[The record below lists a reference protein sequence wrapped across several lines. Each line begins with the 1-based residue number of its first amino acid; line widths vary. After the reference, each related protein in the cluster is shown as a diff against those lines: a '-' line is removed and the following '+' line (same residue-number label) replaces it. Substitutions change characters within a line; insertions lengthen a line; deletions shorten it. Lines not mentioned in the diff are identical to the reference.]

1 MPFISVG
8 PGEIE
13 YALLEGQ
20 SPEAPT
26 VVMLHEGL
34 GSLSMWRDFPRKLA
48 DDLECRVLV
57 YSRHGYGQSAPRSAH
72 RAVSYMHDEA
82 WLVLPEL
89 LERLRIERPIL
100 FGHSDGGSIALIH
113 ASRHPVRGIIALA
126 PHVFVEDL
134 SVASIAA
141 AKAAFETGDLRKRLV
156 RHHADVDSVF
166 RGWNDIW
173 LHPDFRS
180 WNIEDLLP
188 AIDCPILVIQGEDD
202 EYGTAEQMRRIARR
216 GRNVELALLPHCG
229 HAPHRDQP
237 ERVLRTLTDWV
248 RRHSVAAPE

>member
-1 MPFISVG
+1 MPSITVG

-13 YALLEGQ
+13 YALLEAR
-20 SPEAPT
+20 SPVAPT
-26 VVMLHEGL
+26 LVMLHEGL

-48 DDLECRVLV
+48 DRLECRVLV
-57 YSRHGYGQSAPRSAH
+57 YSRHGYGQSTPLSVH

-82 WLVLPEL
+82 WLILPEL

-100 FGHSDGGSIALIH
+100 FGHSDGSSIALIH

-141 AKAAFETGDLRKRLV
+141 AKVAFETGDLRQRLA

-173 LHPDFRS
+173 LDPDFRS
-180 WNIEDLLP
+180 WNIEELLP
-188 AIDCPILVIQGEDD
+188 AIGCPILVIQGEDD
-202 EYGTAEQMRRIARR
+202 EYGTVEQMRRIARH
-216 GRNVELALLPHCG
+216 GSEVELELLAQCG

-237 ERVLRTLTDWV
+237 DKVLRAVADWMK
-248 RRHSVAAPE
+248 RTT